1 MKTTKTMTSTL
12 LEIIRRKSPQSQ
24 LSDQKF
30 GSSAE
35 SVGEKSDKP
44 AQCLKRRQR
53 LGLAHMGDPE
63 VLVVSESHIFQALYS
78 SRRSIR
84 FHRVGF
90 RDR

>member
-1 MKTTKTMTSTL
+1 MSVKFLM
-12 LEIIRRKSPQSQ
+12 IRKGQKKSCFP
-24 LSDQKF
+24 LRILFITIF